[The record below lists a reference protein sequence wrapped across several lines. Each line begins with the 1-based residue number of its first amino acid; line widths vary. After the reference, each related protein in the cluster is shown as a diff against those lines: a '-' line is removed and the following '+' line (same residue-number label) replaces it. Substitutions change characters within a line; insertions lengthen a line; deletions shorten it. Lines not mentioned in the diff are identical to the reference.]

1 MTPHPAD
8 AALQAHKRHHVSA
21 QITALAQRAARQR
34 RQRESACAQ
43 DIVALWRR
51 LGRRDD
57 AAFESLHQLITSAQG
72 EQAVAAVAAQGG
84 VPSGQSREAVAAPPG
99 AVTGALLRHLV
110 SLVECPFPAVASAA
124 TSILYTNVTPP
135 ACNKHGSHRHTH
147 APACFGF
154 SSGTRWLSIP
164 PRVQHWHGLELSHP
178 CSWPCLW
185 SVLQHWRLVCA
196 RSRTW
201 QAVTRPV
208 QPGCC
213 GLALS
218 IPWLSQ

>member
-1 MTPHPAD
+1 MTAHPAD

-72 EQAVAAVAAQGG
+72 EQAVAAVAAQRG

-124 TSILYTNVTPP
+124 TSILYANVTPP
-135 ACNKHGSHRHTH
+135 ACNNAALTDTHTRLLALAFH
-147 APACFGF
+147 QVLGGCQPRLECSIGMVSSSPILARGPACGP
-154 SSGTRWLSIP
+154 S
-164 PRVQHWHGLELSHP
+164 
-178 CSWPCLW
+178 CSTGAW
-185 SVLQHWRLVCA
+185 SAHA
-196 RSRTW
+196 R
-201 QAVTRPV
+201 A
-208 QPGCC
+208 PGRR
-213 GLALS
+213 
-218 IPWLSQ
+218 